1 MASPE
6 VIVCPRLIFRSII
19 LQFCFRFQRFKLA
32 LAVGIMGVELA
43 SRDSAIEL
51 EDSEIVV
58 IRWVGLVS
66 TVPYLEVSF
75 VFGLVAVFAFELGV
89 IVIEAISGS
98 AVASTSTVA

>member
-6 VIVCPRLIFRSII
+6 VIVCLRLISRSII
-19 LQFCFRFQRFKLA
+19 LQVCFRFQRFELV

-66 TVPYLEVSF
+66 TVPYLGVSF

-98 AVASTSTVA
+98 AVASTSTIA